1 MSGGA
6 FVGTARTA
14 EQGREAFRA
23 WLREHGLPV
32 TAPRLAIAE
41 VVIGS
46 AEHLSAEEVAQALA
60 VHGEKAGTAT
70 VYRTLDLLV
79 RSGLVVE
86 RDFGEGFRRFEAARD
101 VPHHEHLLC
110 TVCGAVQEFRD
121 ERLERM
127 TTIIAEAHDF
137 ARHRH
142 RLVIQ
147 GVCGACRRGA
157 AVDRPRA
164 DRAGVDRAR

>member
-1 MSGGA
+1 VNTPA
-6 FVGTARTA
+6 LVGTARTA
-14 EQGREAFRA
+14 QEAREAFRL

-32 TAPRLAIAE
+32 TGQRLAIAE

-46 AEHLSAEEVAQALA
+46 ADHLSAEEVAQGLEA
-60 VHGEKAGTAT
+60 HGEKAGTAT

-79 RSGLVVE
+79 KSGLVVE

-110 TVCGAVQEFRD
+110 TECGAVQEFRD

-127 TTIIAEAHDF
+127 TTLIAEAHDF
-137 ARHRH
+137 ARQGH
-142 RLVIQ
+142 RLVIR
-147 GVCGACRRGA
+147 GVCSACRRGT
-157 AVDRPRA
+157 RPSDVR
-164 DRAGVDRAR
+164 R

>member
-1 MSGGA
+1 MNTPA
-6 FVGTARTA
+6 LVGTARTA
-14 EQGREAFRA
+14 QEAREAFRL

-32 TAPRLAIAE
+32 TGQRLAIAE

-46 AEHLSAEEVAQALA
+46 ADHLSAEEVAQGLEA
-60 VHGEKAGTAT
+60 HGEKAGTAT

-79 RSGLVVE
+79 KSGLVVE

-110 TVCGAVQEFRD
+110 TECGSVQEFRD

-127 TTIIAEAHDF
+127 TTLIAEAHDF
-137 ARHRH
+137 ARQGH
-142 RLVIQ
+142 RLVIR
-147 GVCGACRRGA
+147 GVCSACRRGT
-157 AVDRPRA
+157 RPSDVR
-164 DRAGVDRAR
+164 R

>member
-1 MSGGA
+1 MTGGPT
-6 FVGTARTA
+6 VGTSRTA
-14 EQGREAFRA
+14 QQGREAFQA
-23 WLREHGLPV
+23 YLREHNLPV
-32 TAPRLAIAE
+32 TAQRLAIAE
-41 VVIGS
+41 VLIAS
-46 AEHLSAEEVAQALA
+46 SSHLSAEEIAQEL
-60 VHGEKAGTAT
+60 VGRGERAGTAT

-86 RDFGEGFRRFEAARD
+86 RDFGEGFRRFEPARD

-110 TVCGAVQEFRD
+110 TECGGVTEFRD

-137 ARHRH
+137 ARQRH

-147 GVCGACRRGA
+147 GVCGRCRRGESPSR
-157 AVDRPRA
+157 DKS
-164 DRAGVDRAR
+164 